1 MNIRLGIDASRSRS
15 GGAQAHL
22 IGIISQ
28 FDKSKHN
35 IKEIHVWAFKE
46 LLNRL
51 PNRPWLIKHNPVSL
65 EKGLLSQLIW
75 QRNGLKKELKAMD
88 CDILFSHGA
97 SSLCSFQ
104 PMVALSQDML
114 SYEPGVMK
122 YFGYGRARVRLILIL
137 LLQNLTFRRAAG
149 VIFLSKY
156 AGEIIQ
162 NSCGRLK
169 NICYV
174 PHGVDEIFNVQKLS
188 DKTLSNDKKEV
199 ECIYVSNFDMY
210 KHQWVV
216 IEAVSGLR
224 DSGYN
229 IKLKLVGGGKGKAR
243 HLINKAINRF
253 SKKGN
258 FVEILEFTSH
268 NKIPKLLAESDV
280 FVFASSCENLPI
292 TLIEGMKLG
301 LPIASSNRGPMPEV
315 LRNGGIYFD
324 PEDHISIQS
333 AIKKILDDKDLR
345 LSISRKAKSYA
356 AKYNWSKCSQ
366 HTFKYISKVEAD
378 TKLS

>member
-1 MNIRLGIDASRSRS
+1 MNISIGIDASRSRS

-22 IGIISQ
+22 IGVISQ

-46 LLNRL
+46 LLNKL
-51 PNRPWLIKHNPVSL
+51 PNRPWLIKHNPLSL

-137 LLQNLTFRRAAG
+137 LLQNLTFRRAEG

-162 NSCGRLK
+162 NSCGKLK
-169 NICYV
+169 NISFV
-174 PHGVDEIFNVQKLS
+174 PHGVDESFNVQKLS
-188 DKTLSNDKKEV
+188 DKKLSNDKKEV

-216 IEAVSGLR
+216 IEAISGLR

-243 HLINKAINRF
+243 NLINKAVNRF

-268 NKIPKLLAESDV
+268 DKIPKLLAESDV

-292 TLIEGMKLG
+292 TLIEGMTLG

-315 LRNGGIYFD
+315 LKNGGIYFD